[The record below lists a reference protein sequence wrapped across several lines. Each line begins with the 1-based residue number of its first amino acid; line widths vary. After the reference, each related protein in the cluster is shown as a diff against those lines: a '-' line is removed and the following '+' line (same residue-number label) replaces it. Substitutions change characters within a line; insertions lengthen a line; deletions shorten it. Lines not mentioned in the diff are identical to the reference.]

1 MPKGAS
7 TKDVRL
13 REGAGELS
21 LILMSSIYSSYFM
34 KDLCPSENIT
44 ASFHPHPLRLKDAHE
59 MPYYCAGCKEKG
71 LGKCYQCED
80 PENCDYH
87 LHQQCYE
94 LSTLS
99 RVATP
104 PPSNS
109 HSWRIRNATLYF
121 RRKPQE
127 PIRELVMHVGGT

>member
-7 TKDVRL
+7 TKDARL
-13 REGAGELS
+13 REGTGELS
-21 LILMSSIYSSYFM
+21 SILMSSIYSSYFM

-59 MPYYCAGCKEKG
+59 TPYYCVGCKEKG

-87 LHQQCYE
+87 LH
-94 LSTLS
+94 
-99 RVATP
+99 RHP

-109 HSWRIRNATLYF
+109 HSWRVRNATLYF

-127 PIRELVMHVGGT
+127 PIREVVMHVGGT